1 MKTFLASFGCAAFL
15 MLGLHSP
22 ASAQGQNPPGVD
34 PTHYQ
39 CYKVEGTA
47 RPVTLRTLKDQF
59 GAAERVAVGAP
70 MFLCAPT
77 AKNGAEPRDERTH
90 YLCYQDKGVRTPNK
104 GALLTNQFGELR
116 VRVTT
121 PAMLCVP
128 SLKRLI

>member
-1 MKTFLASFGCAAFL
+1 MKAFLRSFGCAAFL
-15 MLGLHSP
+15 IVGHYTP
-22 ASAQGQNPPGVD
+22 ASAQGQNPPGIG

-39 CYKVEGTA
+39 CYKVEGPTRA
-47 RPVTLRTLKDQF
+47 VTLRTLKDQF
-59 GAAERVAVGAP
+59 GGAEGVAVGAP

-77 AKNGAEPRDERTH
+77 AKNGAAPRDARTH

-104 GALLTNQFGELR
+104 GALIVNQFGQMR
-116 VRVTT
+116 VRVLT